1 MTMTTRNFANVE
13 NFNVELRNRGLDI
26 IQPVL
31 DIFAATKDV
40 SDIHLTARFAKYM
53 SELSKQVP
61 ADQYCKFINGIYN
74 YGGFVDM
81 TLPQEFFRDFV
92 YLCATNPENNLQKN
106 VQEYV
111 FEFDNFEKT
120 VSNFVY
126 EFILFFCDSLIPS
139 YSDFERCLKEYHN
152 NTDNN

>member
-1 MTMTTRNFANVE
+1 
-13 NFNVELRNRGLDI
+13 
-26 IQPVL
+26 
-31 DIFAATKDV
+31 
-40 SDIHLTARFAKYM
+40 M
-53 SELSKQVP
+53 SELSKRVP

-81 TLPQEFFRDFV
+81 TLPQEFFKDFV

-106 VQEYV
+106 IQDYV

-139 YSDFERCLKEYHN
+139 YSDFERCLRTYHDTVKER
-152 NTDNN
+152 

>member
-1 MTMTTRNFANVE
+1 MTTRNFADVE
-13 NFNVELRNRGLDI
+13 SFNIELRHRGLDI

-40 SDIHLTARFAKYM
+40 SSINMGVRFAKYM

-61 ADQYCKFINGIYN
+61 ADQYCKFINGIYR

-106 VQEYV
+106 IQEYV

-126 EFILFFCDSLIPS
+126 EFILFFCDSLIPT
-139 YSDFERCLKEYHN
+139 YSDFERCLNAYH
-152 NTDNN
+152 TAKDNH

>member
-13 NFNVELRNRGLDI
+13 TFNVELRNRGLDI
-26 IQPVL
+26 LQPVL

-40 SDIHLTARFAKYM
+40 STINMGVRFAKYM

-61 ADQYCKFINGIYN
+61 ADQYCKFINGIYS

-126 EFILFFCDSLIPS
+126 EFILFFCDSLIPG

>member
-26 IQPVL
+26 LQPVL
-31 DIFAATKDV
+31 DIFAGKKDV
-40 SDIHLTARFAKYM
+40 SSINMGVRFAKYM

-126 EFILFFCDSLIPS
+126 EFILFFCDSLIPT

-152 NTDNN
+152 TTDNN